1 MVHRDALLAAQER
14 ILALER
20 ELASLR
26 AQDHEPVPVTVA
38 RLEAE
43 KRALEAE
50 RTRLRVERERLVDDV
65 AKLRSALAKAE
76 EEAGRAKREVKD
88 ALAIRDGLRQQA
100 IAEAAR
106 AGALRRGA
114 SEAPPPPRP
123 EPPPPRKRGRS
134 SRGQRRADAR
144 AEGVAPAEE
153 RVTLRPRAGEAHE
166 LVALD
171 AHNRAL
177 RPATESKER
186 PGAGVACPSCVA
198 RGERVEMVVW
208 PSGLGFAG
216 GVGVAC
222 MRCGAV
228 GLKRS
233 G

>member
-1 MVHRDALLAAQER
+1 M
-14 ILALER
+14 
-20 ELASLR
+20 
-26 AQDHEPVPVTVA
+26 
-38 RLEAE
+38 
-43 KRALEAE
+43 
-50 RTRLRVERERLVDDV
+50 
-65 AKLRSALAKAE
+65 
-76 EEAGRAKREVKD
+76 KD
-88 ALAIRDGLRQQA
+88 ALAIRDSLRKQA

-114 SEAPPPPRP
+114 SEGPPPPEPRP

-144 AEGVAPAEE
+144 AEGAAPAEE
-153 RVTLRPRAGEAHE
+153 RVTLRPDEARE
-166 LVALD
+166 LAALD

-177 RPATESKER
+177 RPAPESKER
-186 PGAGVACPSCVA
+186 PGAGVACPGCLA

-222 MRCGAV
+222 LRCGAT